1 MVTDNRAIHGEY
13 KMPGGKLVVADL
25 QSRDGKLDS
34 VRISGDFFLDPD
46 SALDDID
53 AALNGQSVTATAETL
68 TESVRAALDNDVRMY
83 GVSPEAIAMAV
94 RRALDGQA

>member
-1 MVTDNRAIHGEY
+1 MVTDNRAMHGEY

-25 QSRDGKLDS
+25 RSRDGKLDG

-46 SALDDID
+46 SALDVMD
-53 AALNGQSVTATAETL
+53 AALNGHPVTATAQAL
-68 TESVRAALDNDVRMY
+68 AESVRAALADDVSMY
-83 GVSPEAIAMAV
+83 GVSPDAIAMAV